1 MKDRI
6 IRGSADD
13 FRFFAL
19 NATNVVKEAKA
30 VHKLPLIETDLMGRL
45 IIAGL
50 LTSQTL
56 KNPDDSITVK
66 LDSNG
71 PLTGGLVSV
80 TKSGTIKGYINN
92 YLDMSNLTAKTF
104 KEVVGNGTL
113 TIMRSVGDKK
123 PYIGLVELIS
133 GEIGEDL
140 AYYYLKSEQINSAV
154 SLGVLFVQDEYR
166 QAGGFMVQLLPNAKE
181 ESITILEN
189 NLAKLP
195 SFTDLLDMDY
205 SLEKIMEEFVL
216 KGFDVEYT
224 EEVEPQ
230 YQCDCS
236 KDKFRRGII
245 SLGKEEIKQICD
257 EGKPIDTECHFC
269 NKVYTFEHSELVE
282 ILETLK

>member
-13 FRFFAL
+13 FRFFVL
-19 NATNVVKEAKA
+19 NATNVVKEAKSI
-30 VHKLPLIETDLMGRL
+30 HKLPLIETDLMGRL

-56 KNPDDSITVK
+56 KNTDDSITIK
-66 LDSNG
+66 LDSDG

-80 TKSGTIKGYINN
+80 TKAGAIKGYLNN
-92 YLDMSNLTAKTF
+92 YLDMDNLTAKTF
-104 KEVVGNGTL
+104 KDVVGNGTL
-113 TIMRSVGDKK
+113 TVMRSIGDKK

-195 SFTDLLDMDY
+195 SFTDLLDMEY

-216 KGFDVEYT
+216 KGFDIEYT
-224 EEVEPQ
+224 EEVEPF

-245 SLGKEEIKQICD
+245 SIGKEEIKQICD

-269 NKVYTFEHSELVE
+269 NKVYSFDHSELVE
-282 ILETLK
+282 ILNSL

>member
-1 MKDRI
+1 MKDKI

-13 FRFFAL
+13 FRFFVL
-19 NATNVVKEAKA
+19 NATNVIKEAKSI
-30 VHKLPLIETDLMGRL
+30 HKLPLIETDLMGRL

-56 KNPDDSITVK
+56 KNTDDSITIK
-66 LDSNG
+66 LDTDG
-71 PLTGGLVSV
+71 PLSGGLVSV
-80 TKSGTIKGYINN
+80 TKAGAIKGYLNN
-92 YLDMSNLTAKTF
+92 YLDMSNITAKTF
-104 KEVVGNGTL
+104 KEIVGNGTL
-113 TIMRSVGDKK
+113 TVMRSIGDKK
-123 PYIGLVELIS
+123 PYIGLVELLS

-195 SFTDLLDMDY
+195 SFTDLLDMEY

-216 KGFDVEYT
+216 KGFDIEYT
-224 EEVEPQ
+224 EEVEPF
-230 YQCDCS
+230 YHCDCS

-245 SLGKEEIKQICD
+245 SLGKEELKQICD

-269 NKVYTFEHSELVE
+269 NKVYSFEHSELME
-282 ILETLK
+282 ILGSI